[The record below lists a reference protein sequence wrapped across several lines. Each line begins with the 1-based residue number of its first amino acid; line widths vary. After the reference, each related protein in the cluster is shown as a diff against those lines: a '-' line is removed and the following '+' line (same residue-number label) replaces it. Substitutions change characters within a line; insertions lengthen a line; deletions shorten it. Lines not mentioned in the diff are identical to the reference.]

1 MFKLGYAFDLGPDV
15 MPVDLSAAATTGKRV
30 NLRNGR
36 NYNAVLIKGAASA
49 GTDPVLTF
57 NQWNVSSGGS
67 AQPFN
72 PDHFWKKTNTPSLLG
87 TESWVNVAVSTT
99 NGQVTL
105 TGEQGNQ
112 GIYVF
117 EVHVPLTQG
126 AAYNWMSVDIAKAG
140 TVAQLGTLIWV
151 PADLSKRYGPA
162 NLDPTLY

>member
-1 MFKLGYAFDLGPDV
+1 MFKLGYTFDLGPDA
-15 MPVDLSAAATTGKRV
+15 MPVDLSAAGVTGKRV
-30 NLRNGR
+30 NLRNAR
-36 NYNAVLIKGAASA
+36 NWNAVLIKGAASS

-57 NQWNVSSGGS
+57 NLWSASSGGS
-67 AQPFN
+67 ANNTFN
-72 PDHFWKKTNTPSLLG
+72 PDHFWQKAGATLAG
-87 TESWVNVAVSTT
+87 TESWTNVALTGNT

-105 TGEQGNQ
+105 TGEQGHQ

-117 EVHVPLTQG
+117 EIHVPLLTAG
-126 AAYNWMSVDIAKAG
+126 FDWMSVDIAKAG